1 MYIDFLQNFTFFIE
15 EEKCAYIIGKNILIL
30 FVRVE
35 EMFKQL
41 DRDGDGT
48 LDYNEFAQMLGI

>member
-1 MYIDFLQNFTFFIE
+1 MCSHNW
-15 EEKCAYIIGKNILIL
+15 KKILIL